1 MPELDWEDMP
11 KHQSVKTDW
20 RTPELLLEGSLN
32 CAKTTLWLDKEIDA
46 LLKWPGIKSLLFRWS
61 QDAVDTKLRPAFEE
75 LLGIR
80 EISASWDGKKNR
92 FTLENGSIAYMFGLK
107 AVSMVEQMNKIRGL
121 GVSRAG
127 GDQVE
132 EVQPAVAGELR
143 GRLRPDLTQT
153 TIHKQSFP
161 FQLIFVSNSEDDD
174 FWLSK
179 EFPVNN
185 HIKGRKVVQFSVFD
199 NKHLPQESIDSL
211 LRQYPEDHPQH
222 RTKVLGR
229 RGPRVYGVPVFEGL
243 YRRDLH
249 WNKIH
254 EVDASTEVL
263 EAFEYGKHNP
273 TWVCAQKQYSGG
285 MMILGGVMG
294 LGLTLHEFLSIVEP
308 LRNRLCPSGVTIKTC
323 ASPMGGGLRPGD
335 RYTLTDVLRA
345 RLRLATDQPDSREDA
360 NASDVRLAMIENISS
375 YLKRRNT
382 QGREEMAVST
392 AEDRFIIASRDGQRF
407 SPFVHHAF
415 EGGYTWDE
423 HTVSVGNKE
432 VRQPRED
439 DKFANIMHALENIEL
454 NYCAGLPTTAE
465 AEEKELKDRQAF
477 ASQAGFGNAQHAWMN
492 Y

>member
-1 MPELDWEDMP
+1 MPELDWSDMP
-11 KHQSVKTDW
+11 KYQSVKADW
-20 RTPELLLEGSLN
+20 RTPELLLEGSVN

-46 LLKWPGIKSLLFRWS
+46 LLKWAGIKSLLFRWS
-61 QDAVDTKLRPAFEE
+61 QDAVNTKLRPAFEE
-75 LLGIR
+75 LMAIRGIPYQ
-80 EISASWDGKKNR
+80 WDNKVNR
-92 FTLENGSIAYMFGLK
+92 YELENGSIAYMFGLK

-132 EVQPAVAGELR
+132 EVAPAVAGELR

-153 TIHKQSFP
+153 TIHKQTFP
-161 FQLIFVSNSEDDD
+161 FQIIFVSNSEDDD

-179 EFPVNN
+179 EFPVDNR
-185 HIKGRKVVQFSVFD
+185 IKGRKVVQFSVFD
-199 NKHLPQESIDSL
+199 NKHLPQASIDSL

-222 RTKVLGR
+222 RTMVLGR
-229 RGPRVYGVPVFEGL
+229 RGPRVYGTPVFEGL
-243 YRRDLH
+243 YRRELH

-254 EVDASTEVL
+254 DVDQSSEIL
-263 EAFEYGKHNP
+263 EAFEFGKQTP
-273 TWVCAQKQYSGG
+273 VWMCAQKQYSGG
-285 MMILGGVMG
+285 LIVLAGVMG
-294 LGLTLHEFLSIVEP
+294 LGLTMHELLDIVEP
-308 LRNRLCPSGVTIKTC
+308 MRGQLYPAGVTVKTC

-335 RYTLTDVLRA
+335 RYTLTNVLRT
-345 RLRLATDQPDSREDA
+345 RLKLTPNQPDSRADA
-360 NASDVRLAMIENISS
+360 NASDVRLAMIENLSS
-375 YLKRRNT
+375 YLKGRNI
-382 QGREEMAVST
+382 QGREELAIST

-432 VRQPRED
+432 VKQPRED

-454 NYCAGLPTTAE
+454 NYCAGLPTE
-465 AEEKELKDRQAF
+465 AEQEEKAIQERKSAYTGGAYGQ
-477 ASQAGFGNAQHAWMN
+477 SEHGWMS